1 MLLHV
6 VKSEHIVPTL
16 SNTPTSPAPDTG
28 NYIGAKGEFRH
39 GRVALSSLMAT
50 IALGSSLLARVLT
63 AFTKVGIEGV
73 VMNGREIAEAI
84 SEGINVLASL
94 LEAEKSGARVPE
106 GSLEA
111 LDAMA
116 RAYADVRAGVVVT
129 NDVPTI
135 DDVEMVWRVRTI
147 VSEWSTTGQRSADLV
162 PCVKAILDR
171 MGVHV
176 DGAD

>member
-1 MLLHV
+1 
-6 VKSEHIVPTL
+6 
-16 SNTPTSPAPDTG
+16 
-28 NYIGAKGEFRH
+28 
-39 GRVALSSLMAT
+39 
-50 IALGSSLLARVLT
+50 
-63 AFTKVGIEGV
+63 
-73 VMNGREIAEAI
+73 MNSDRACEIAETI
-84 SEGINVLASL
+84 SDGINCLTRLSQAAKTSDQP
-94 LEAEKSGARVPE
+94 PE
-106 GSLEA
+106 GSLEF

-162 PCVKAILDR
+162 PCVEAILDR
-171 MGVHV
+171 MGIHV